1 MAEELSAS
9 MGAPMGGFFDRADIV
24 FATPASSVVAL
35 GVPTEATTLPIKSV
49 PIDEGTHTGRL
60 IRPLL
65 FLPRHLLPE
74 RWPLLLLLSRPR
86 LLLLSH
92 PSSSPPVT
100 PLQFYL
106 RL

>member
-1 MAEELSAS
+1 
-9 MGAPMGGFFDRADIV
+9 MGAPMGGFFDGADVV
-24 FATPASSVVAL
+24 FATPASSVAAP
-35 GVPTEATTLPIKSV
+35 GVLTQAITLPIESV
-49 PIDEGTHTGRL
+49 PIDEGTHTGKL
-60 IRPLL
+60 VRPLL
-65 FLPRHLLPE
+65 FLPRHLLLE

-92 PSSSPPVT
+92 PLSFPPVT